1 MRFKYFTF
9 NTLSEKSDVFR
20 IHQLYEQLKY
30 SILSDEFPVTEDQA
44 LTLGSLQYF
53 IDDCY
58 NKQIFDADP
67 SATEADGD
75 ELSTTADIT
84 AMLDNLEMDLEGI
97 VLKFSS
103 KILIFDP
110 SFMFV
115 KKIYLDFC

>member
-1 MRFKYFTF
+1 LKK
-9 NTLSEKSDVFR
+9 LFR
-20 IHQLYEQLKY
+20 
-30 SILSDEFPVTEDQA
+30 
-44 LTLGSLQYF
+44 GSNFVQKF
-53 IDDCY
+53 SPAHKKRRHCY